1 MTYADIVNWCENNVP
16 MGQAETVSEWLDM
29 CEQEFLNAGHF
40 LPEEVMPMLESR
52 WNKRHPTTSSGQ
64 EEELSKRMERFDK
77 EGSHNEAIH
86 NRLERR
92 IDKFPQDLEF
102 TPSQLSKFTG
112 VNKNTTRREL
122 QEFVAEGKLQRVSRG
137 RYRLAP

>member
-52 WNKRHPTTSSGQ
+52 WNKRHPQREPQ
-64 EEELSKRMERFDK
+64 EEQFTKFERQQ
-77 EGSHNEAIH
+77 EATH
-86 NRLERR
+86 EAVHSRLERR